1 MTNIIKLAVVG
12 AGLVGQRHINAI
24 SKQKDVILV
33 AIVEPNPTEDINSL
47 DVPCFSNLKE
57 MFAAISP
64 DGVIL
69 STPTPLHVSQGLECI
84 ERSCPV
90 LVEKPLAN
98 SAVQAKILTDAAEH
112 AAVPLLVGHHRRHN
126 PLIQKAKE
134 LIISG
139 EIGNIRALQA
149 TCWFYKPDEY
159 FDIAPWRTQKGAGPV
174 SVNLVHDIDL
184 MRYFCGEIISVQ
196 AQMAPSIRGF
206 DNEDLAAAVLK
217 FESGVIGTVTV
228 SDSIVSP
235 WSWELTSREY
245 PIYPMTSESCY
256 LLGGSEGSLSVPDL
270 KVWSHKGERNWW
282 NPISGTIAPRDAS
295 DPLINQITNFADV
308 IRGDTDAL
316 VTGLDGLKTLLVIEA
331 IQKAAQTQNL
341 IEVVNPSKISTN
353 GVAAQ

>member
-24 SKQKDVILV
+24 SKQKDVKLV

-90 LVEKPLAN
+90 LVEKPLAT

-112 AAVPLLVGHHRRHN
+112 ASVPLLVGHHRRHN

-159 FDIAPWRTQKGAGPV
+159 FDIAPWRRQKGAGPI

-196 AQMAPSIRGF
+196 AQMAPSVRGF

-228 SDSIVSP
+228 SD
-235 WSWELTSREY
+235 L
-245 PIYPMTSESCY
+245 
-256 LLGGSEGSLSVPDL
+256 SLI
-270 KVWSHKGERNWW
+270 H
-282 NPISGTIAPRDAS
+282 I
-295 DPLINQITNFADV
+295 
-308 IRGDTDAL
+308 
-316 VTGLDGLKTLLVIEA
+316 
-331 IQKAAQTQNL
+331 
-341 IEVVNPSKISTN
+341 
-353 GVAAQ
+353 

>member
-12 AGLVGQRHINAI
+12 AGLVGQRHISAI
-24 SKQKDVILV
+24 LKHKDVKLV

-64 DGVIL
+64 DGIIL

-90 LVEKPLAN
+90 LVEKPLAT

-112 AAVPLLVGHHRRHN
+112 ASVPLLVGHHRRHN

-134 LIISG
+134 LIVSG

-159 FDIAPWRTQKGAGPV
+159 FDIAPWRTQKGAGPI

-217 FESGVIGTVTV
+217 FENGVIGTVTV

-256 LLGGSEGSLSVPDL
+256 MIGGSEGSLSVPDL
-270 KVWSHKGERNWW
+270 KVWSHKGEKNWW
-282 NPISGTIAPRDAS
+282 NPISGTITPRDAS
-295 DPLINQITNFADV
+295 DPLINQISNFAYV
-308 IRGDTDAL
+308 IRCETAAL

-331 IQKAAQTQNL
+331 IQKAAQTQSL

>member
-90 LVEKPLAN
+90 LVEKPLAT

-134 LIISG
+134 LIVSG

-341 IEVVNPSKISTN
+341 IEVVNPSKISTD